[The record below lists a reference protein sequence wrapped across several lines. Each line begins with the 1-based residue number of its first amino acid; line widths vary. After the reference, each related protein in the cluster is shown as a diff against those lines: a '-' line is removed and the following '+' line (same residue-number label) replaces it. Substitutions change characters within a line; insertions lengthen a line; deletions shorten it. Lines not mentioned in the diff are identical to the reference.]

1 MVNISGRRDMILPGM
16 ESRVIV
22 FEDTPVYDKL
32 NKYLIGGIIA
42 IPLIIAVAVLP
53 QDLLGGAIMFGLT
66 IFDAIL
72 FRCILPKRFLVYEDR
87 IKIVLGGPFSYT
99 VPFRDI
105 TNVRQA
111 TKDMAWVYWGMR
123 LGTSQKFQVEIERKN
138 GLGVIISPS
147 MENEFIE
154 QLNQVRENY
163 IEPVF

>member
-1 MVNISGRRDMILPGM
+1 MILPGM
-16 ESRVIV
+16 ESQLVV
-22 FEDTPVYDKL
+22 LEDTPVYDKL

-42 IPLIIAVAVLP
+42 IPLIIAIVLLTQDILGAV
-53 QDLLGGAIMFGLT
+53 IMFGIT
-66 IFDAIL
+66 VFDAII
-72 FRCILPKRFLVYEDR
+72 FWCILPKRFLVYEDR

-111 TKDMAWVYWGMR
+111 TKDMAWIYWGLR
-123 LGTSQKFQVEIERKN
+123 LGTSQKFQIEIDRKN

-154 QLNQVRENY
+154 QLNLARENY